1 MKKGVYGLFK
11 LLNISYKE
19 NMERLFSLI
28 GLLDMEE
35 KILKNY
41 QAKFVKN

>member
-1 MKKGVYGLFK
+1 
-11 LLNISYKE
+11 
-19 NMERLFSLI
+19 MERLFSLI

-41 QAKFVKN
+41 QAKFVKKLKCL